1 MKAIKI
7 IISALALVAS
17 VATSYAQ
24 DLKFAHID
32 SQKFLSELPEWIAA
46 QTKAQEEATKLEDQL
61 KVMNNELQQKYTE
74 YVSKRDS
81 LPDLIRATK
90 EKELQDS
97 QQRIMSFQQRAEQS
111 LRQKEQQLMQPIIEA
126 YQKAIEEVGKEN
138 NFVYIFDTTS
148 QVILYHS
155 DASIDAAPLVKIK
168 MANK

>member
-61 KVMNNELQQKYTE
+61 KVMNNELQQKYT
-74 YVSKRDS
+74 VSKRDS

-97 QQRIMSFQQRAEQS
+97 QQRIMSFQQLAEQS

>member
-90 EKELQDS
+90 EMQDS
-97 QQRIMSFQQRAEQS
+97 QQRIMSFQQLAEQS